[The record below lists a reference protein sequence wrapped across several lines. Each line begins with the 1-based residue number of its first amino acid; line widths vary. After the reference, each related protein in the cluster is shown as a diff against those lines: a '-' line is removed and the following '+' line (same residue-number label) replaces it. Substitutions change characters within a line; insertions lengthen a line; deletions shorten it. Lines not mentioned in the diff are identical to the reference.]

1 MKKYDWNLEKIKE
14 AVKESVNF
22 TEVLNKLEIPR
33 QGNNSKTLR
42 KILDDNNIDYS
53 HFTGR
58 ARSYNTN
65 YINAS
70 EYLDNSK
77 KITSAKLKE
86 KLLKENL
93 IENKCAICGL
103 TEWQNKP
110 IVLQLHHIDGN
121 NQNNSLPNL
130 QLLCPNCH
138 SQTDNYCGNANKND
152 KVKYCRLCGKPISPT
167 ATLCVKCSNQNR
179 VYESK
184 IQPLEQLVKDL
195 KELKS
200 YSKIGLKY
208 GVRDNT
214 IKKWFIKYGLPGKI
228 NDLKHYITENNL

>member
-1 MKKYDWNLEKIKE
+1 MKKYDWNLEKIKK

-42 KILDDNNIDYS
+42 KILDDNNINYS

-58 ARSYNTN
+58 ARSYSTN

-138 SQTDNYCGNANKND
+138 SQTDTYCGNANTNTI
-152 KVKYCRLCGKPISPT
+152 KYYCKECGKEIT
-167 ATLCVKCSNQNR
+167 KKATYCPVCAAKHNR
-179 VYESK
+179 KLER
-184 IQPLEQLVKDL
+184 PNLEQLISDF
-195 KELKS
+195 KELKAFT
-200 YSKIGLKY
+200 KVGNKY
-208 GVRDNT
+208 NVADNT
-214 IKKWFIKYGLPGKI
+214 IKKWFISYGFPNKV
-228 NDLKHYITENNL
+228 NDLKNYILANNL

>member
-22 TEVLNKLEIPR
+22 TEVLNKLKIPR

-42 KILDDNNIDYS
+42 RILDDNNIDYS

-58 ARSYNTN
+58 ARSYTTN
-65 YINAS
+65 YINAR

-110 IVLQLHHIDGN
+110 IILQLHHIDGN

-138 SQTDNYCGNANKND
+138 SQTDNYCGSANTD
-152 KVKYCRLCGKPISPT
+152 KTKYYCKDCGVEITKK
-167 ATLCVKCSNQNR
+167 ATYCSVCARKHSRKVENR
-179 VYESK
+179 PEK
-184 IQPLEQLVKDL
+184 GQLIQDYL
-195 KELKS
+195 ELKS
-200 YSKIGLKY
+200 FVKIGNKY
-208 GVRDNT
+208 NVSDNA
-214 IKKWFIKYGLPGKI
+214 IRKWFKSCDLPTSTKQLKEFI
-228 NDLKHYITENNL
+228 NNM